1 MKLVDVNVNC
11 LIVLRVVERGCYTEK
26 DASAA
31 VRELCEAVAVRLLC
45 SGHTILINM
54 AIAGQY
60 MALCINWQF
69 IL

>member
-1 MKLVDVNVNC
+1 MKLVEVNVNC

-45 SGHTILINM
+45 SGHTILN
-54 AIAGQY
+54 
-60 MALCINWQF
+60 
-69 IL
+69 